1 MKELTKFQ
9 MYLYNIGGI
18 LLLIGAFMP
27 VEASLLAY
35 APYVYLSGA
44 VAFGGMQLMQRYEGC
59 NIVIKRL
66 RRQQIVASFLII
78 LSGFVFLFFI
88 YFGSHHRHL
97 RLTVPHE
104 VQNVWPYLS
113 LFEGRKNSHR
123 DFMSILDII
132 VIF

>member
-44 VAFGGMQLMQRYEGC
+44 VAFGGMQLVQRYEGC

-78 LSGFVFLFFI
+78 LSGFVFLLT
-88 YFGSHHRHL
+88 SHGML
-97 RLTVPHE
+97 PLQENSWMVLLAIGAFLELYVSFRLPAE
-104 VQNVWPYLS
+104 I
-113 LFEGRKNSHR
+113 RKENER
-123 DFMSILDII
+123 DLD
-132 VIF
+132 